1 MKYCSTKKEA
11 RHDAAMHAVLG
22 LNIPVGKRPW
32 SMSCVASALKFHHNV
47 ILDCAALIFQIKVK
61 RPCMVNGK
69 ISSEP
74 TVETLKFVSLLL
86 T

>member
-1 MKYCSTKKEA
+1 MKGQIFKSMKYCSTKKEA

-61 RPCMVNGK
+61 QAMYGK
-69 ISSEP
+69 WENQ
-74 TVETLKFVSLLL
+74 F
-86 T
+86 